1 MHYLHKIL
9 VHIPSAINMNKIA
22 SKAELLNEIIAY
34 AQRETE
40 CFCEIAFDWRE
51 VNSSGGW
58 SDEYPQQAYIAA
70 DDLDW
75 FINELHGVLA
85 MQRGEID
92 YYLSGLQE
100 VACGDLA
107 VLSNKLW
114 ERGSFDDDVRKNYT
128 TNMAAYYLLS
138 LAKHLYGEYRFD
150 SHFYNTSSLT
160 AHLYKSD
167 IDKIRQNPDEWA
179 LVMFDYHY

>member
-9 VHIPSAINMNKIA
+9 VHIPTAINTKTVATKEDI
-22 SKAELLNEIIAY
+22 LNEIISY
-34 AQRETE
+34 ARSETE
-40 CFCEIAFDWRE
+40 CFYPKVFDWRE
-51 VNSSGGW
+51 DDSAGGW
-58 SDEYPQQAYIAA
+58 SDTYPQQAYIAS
-70 DDLDW
+70 DDLEW
-75 FINELHGVLA
+75 FLNELREVQE
-85 MQRGEID
+85 MQRGELD
-92 YYLSGLQE
+92 YYLRGLQE
-100 VACGDLA
+100 VEDGDLA

-114 ERGSFDDDVRKNYT
+114 ERGPLDDDFRKNYT